1 MIFMTEAADRLL
13 RAAAVRPAVGVFAVR
28 LIEFPEMRML
38 DRINEVLPPV
48 FPQSK
53 KDGKIVF

>member
-1 MIFMTEAADRLL
+1 MTEAADRLL